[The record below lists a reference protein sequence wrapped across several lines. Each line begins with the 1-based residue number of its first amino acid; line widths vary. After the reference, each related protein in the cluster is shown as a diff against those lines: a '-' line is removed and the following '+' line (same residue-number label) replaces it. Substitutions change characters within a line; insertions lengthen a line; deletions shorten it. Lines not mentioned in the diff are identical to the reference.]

1 MLYLVVSL
9 LEPDLE
15 NCLILTQLLKV
26 DKKNR
31 NGIKYCFVR
40 KVMKMER
47 TADHYYPPQI
57 CYVHWFISPIQ
68 SLNKSGLPNNLFLL
82 GLSWLMQLK

>member
-15 NCLILTQLLKV
+15 ICLILTQLLKV
-26 DKKNR
+26 DKKKNR

-47 TADHYYPPQI
+47 TADHYYLI

-68 SLNKSGLPNNLFLL
+68 SLNKSG
-82 GLSWLMQLK
+82 